1 MANNDMFNEP
11 GYGYTGEMRE
21 PIGVYTAKTFGWMAL
36 GLVVTFAVAFFIDVT
51 PLVFILY
58 GNGILPFILLI
69 AELIVV
75 GVLSARVHSL
85 SVGGARALFFLYA
98 IINGVTFA
106 GVFFLYDLNMV
117 IFAFGIAA
125 LYFGVLAAYGYIT
138 KRDPHAPGGRCLFA
152 GLIFLAVFW
161 LLSLFLPLSGFERI
175 VCLIGLVIFMG
186 LTAYDTQEN
195 QALLREL
202 RRRERDGAQ
211 ILHHQRA
218 GAVSRLFEHLPVYPA
233 PAGAPPRLTAKMR
246 RAPFAKGARGF
257 CLDAKKTDAR
267 FPRASAFL

>member
-138 KRDPHAPGGRCLFA
+138 KRDLTRLGPLLFA
-152 GLIFLAVFW
+152 GLIFLALFW

-186 LTAYDTQEN
+186 LTAYDTQKIKLYYASFGGESEMGRKFSIIS
-195 QALLREL
+195 ALELYLDFLNIFLYILRL
-202 RRRERDGAQ
+202 LARHRD
-211 ILHHQRA
+211 
-218 GAVSRLFEHLPVYPA
+218 
-233 PAGAPPRLTAKMR
+233 
-246 RAPFAKGARGF
+246 
-257 CLDAKKTDAR
+257 
-267 FPRASAFL
+267 

>member
-1 MANNDMFNEP
+1 MSDMNMFNEP
-11 GYGYTGEMRE
+11 GYGYEAQGGE
-21 PIGVYTAKTFGWMAL
+21 PLSAYTAKTFGWMAL

-69 AELIVV
+69 AELVVV

-138 KRDPHAPGGRCLFA
+138 KRDLTRLGPLLFA

-186 LTAYDTQEN
+186 LTAYDTQKIKLYYASFGGESEMGRKFSIIS
-195 QALLREL
+195 ALELYLDFLNIFLYILRL
-202 RRRERDGAQ
+202 LARHRD
-211 ILHHQRA
+211 
-218 GAVSRLFEHLPVYPA
+218 
-233 PAGAPPRLTAKMR
+233 
-246 RAPFAKGARGF
+246 
-257 CLDAKKTDAR
+257 
-267 FPRASAFL
+267 